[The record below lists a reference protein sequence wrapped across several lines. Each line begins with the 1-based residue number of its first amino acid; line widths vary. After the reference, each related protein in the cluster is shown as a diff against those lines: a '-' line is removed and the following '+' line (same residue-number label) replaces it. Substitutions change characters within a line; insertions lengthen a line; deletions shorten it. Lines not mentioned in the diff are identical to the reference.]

1 MFFNYKLHCIYFNVI
16 VININFFLV
25 LIAWGMRESSLLNK
39 IFTVVNLLTVTI
51 VVVSGLFKS
60 TYHLICFGDEKK
72 NIVFK
77 IIVYSLQYIV
87 NKNNYNYLTFLG

>member
-1 MFFNYKLHCIYFNVI
+1 MFFNYKLHCIHFNVI
-16 VININFFLV
+16 VININFFFLV

-60 TYHLICFGDEKK
+60 AYHLIFFVMKRK
-72 NIVFK
+72 T
-77 IIVYSLQYIV
+77 S
-87 NKNNYNYLTFLG
+87 FLKS